1 MYCYSCMR
9 NNPDGTRICAYCG
22 KEIKADNYPH
32 HLKPGTVLDNKY
44 LVGNSIGEGGFGI
57 TYVGLDTSL
66 EMKIAIKEF
75 YPSGYANRNN
85 TLTNKVTLNFQNE
98 GEYFRNGKE
107 SFLCEA
113 KNIAKFHGEKS
124 IVDVRAFFEENDTAY
139 IIMEYLD
146 GENLS
151 EKLNTSGMFESV
163 ELFRLFLPVMR
174 TLGKM
179 HHESVI
185 HRDISPENV
194 RMVSDG
200 TLKLMDFG
208 SARYFAGMKKKTM
221 SVQFKPGFAP
231 FEQYNPKGN
240 QGPWTDVYGLCATI
254 YKCIT
259 GVTPADPLERC
270 QTSSGKDI
278 LKKPSELGTQI
289 SEALESVLMYGM
301 EIYPENRCKNMEE
314 LIRITEDALIGNKT
328 VVGYD
333 WSAATTGTS
342 YKTSAS
348 DEPYKTKFANND
360 KVAHTVVDNECVNDG
375 LFPAAAN
382 KSAPRKKNPV
392 IITSLIVSISVIAA
406 VAGVVC
412 FYTLNQS
419 KNNDIVA
426 TDSTEE
432 SDTTDESGQGGISGT
447 ETDDKVIMTNVSGK
461 KLSDAQNELNALG
474 LEIDTAYEE
483 SSEFAEG
490 YVIRQSIQPDR
501 ILNKG
506 DTVMLFVAKEAS
518 HREDEDSA
526 GDDVSQSNYV
536 ILYCCASDY
545 VTLRDRPSR
554 SGNEITKIYTRDSV
568 KYLSSTGDFY
578 YVDYNGDKGYVLK
591 EFFSQDKNAAL
602 NYGAGNSSVTNSN
615 VLYCCAS
622 DYASLRSGAS
632 RDSGVITRISSR
644 EAVTYLGSSGEF
656 YRVSFKGQTGYVL
669 KNYFSASPD
678 APLNYGDN

>member
-1 MYCYSCMR
+1 MA
-9 NNPDGTRICAYCG
+9 TRRSSAM
-22 KEIKADNYPH
+22 
-32 HLKPGTVLDNKY
+32 
-44 LVGNSIGEGGFGI
+44 IGVQLLRG
-57 TYVGLDTSL
+57 
-66 EMKIAIKEF
+66 
-75 YPSGYANRNN
+75 P
-85 TLTNKVTLNFQNE
+85 
-98 GEYFRNGKE
+98 
-107 SFLCEA
+107 
-113 KNIAKFHGEKS
+113 
-124 IVDVRAFFEENDTAY
+124 
-139 IIMEYLD
+139 
-146 GENLS
+146 
-151 EKLNTSGMFESV
+151 
-163 ELFRLFLPVMR
+163 R
-174 TLGKM
+174 T
-179 HHESVI
+179 
-185 HRDISPENV
+185 
-194 RMVSDG
+194 
-200 TLKLMDFG
+200 
-208 SARYFAGMKKKTM
+208 
-221 SVQFKPGFAP
+221 
-231 FEQYNPKGN
+231 
-240 QGPWTDVYGLCATI
+240 
-254 YKCIT
+254 
-259 GVTPADPLERC
+259 
-270 QTSSGKDI
+270 
-278 LKKPSELGTQI
+278 
-289 SEALESVLMYGM
+289 
-301 EIYPENRCKNMEE
+301 
-314 LIRITEDALIGNKT
+314 
-328 VVGYD
+328 
-333 WSAATTGTS
+333 
-342 YKTSAS
+342 TSAS

-602 NYGAGNSSVTNSN
+602 NYGTGNSSVTNSN